1 MAKKKKSKGRGFLV
15 QGTILAAA
23 GIITKVIGAIYR
35 IPMLNIMGLE
45 GQGYYDIAFQ
55 VYSIALLIS
64 SYSLPLAV
72 SKLVSAR
79 MAKGQ
84 KRNAFR
90 VFKAAMIFA
99 VAVGTVIMIVVF
111 IGSDVIADHVMGAK
125 LSSYALRV
133 LAPGLL
139 IVAIMGVLRGY
150 FQGIGTMIPT
160 AISQVLE
167 QILNAV
173 VSILGAAMLM
183 EYGKGIAEK
192 KNNELLSSAYSA
204 AGGTLGTVAGALIGL
219 VFLVLCYAAYKNIL
233 KRQLRSDKSKRQDEY
248 QMLFKLLLITI
259 APVILSTAIY
269 NASNVIDSAMFNK
282 IMGAQGKTEQW
293 CARMIGKLGEYY
305 TLFNV
310 PLAVAN
316 ALGASM
322 MPGLVRAVESRERRL
337 IHNRIYMAV
346 RYTMLIAIPSAV
358 GFFVVGKPILDFL
371 WPNVENSVQGRM
383 LMIGAV
389 SLVFYSLSTIT
400 NAVLQGLNRM
410 MKPVKNATVALVLH
424 IVSLFIMLVVFKW
437 GIYSIIVSKIVFS
450 LCMCI
455 MNSHDI
461 REAVGYVQE
470 RQRTYVI
477 PAIAAAIMGGVA
489 FVLNLVLDIFMPGR
503 LATLIVLIVA
513 VIVYGVCL
521 LKFGGLSEDELL
533 SMPKGA
539 TLISVCKKLHLLND
553 NYY

>member
-1 MAKKKKSKGRGFLV
+1 MAKKKKSKSNGFLV

-23 GIITKVIGAIYR
+23 GIITKIIGAVYR
-35 IPMLNIMGLE
+35 IPMLNIMGLK

-55 VYSIALLIS
+55 VYQIALLIS

-79 MAKGQ
+79 IAKKQ
-84 KRNAFR
+84 SKNAYR
-90 VFKAAMIFA
+90 VLKAALAFA
-99 VAVGTVIMIVVF
+99 FVVGTLITLIVF
-111 IGSDVIADHVMGAK
+111 FGADAIATYAMGAK
-125 LSSYALRV
+125 LSSYALCV

-150 FQGIGTMIPT
+150 FQGLGTMIPT

-167 QILNAV
+167 QIVNAV
-173 VSILGAAMLM
+173 VSIVGAQVLLG
-183 EYGKGIAEK
+183 YGESVAK
-192 KNNELLSSAYSA
+192 KQGNELLGAAYSA
-204 AGGTLGTVAGALIGL
+204 AGGTLGTVAGALVGL
-219 VFLVLCYAAYKNIL
+219 LFLVVSYTAFRKVQ
-233 KRQLRSDKSKRQDEY
+233 KRRLRADKTRRQDDY
-248 QMLFKLLLITI
+248 AMLFKLLILTI
-259 APVILSTAIY
+259 APVILSTAVY

-282 IMGAQGKTEQW
+282 IMGAQGFSENECVTLL
-293 CARMIGKLGEYY
+293 GKLGEYY

-322 MPGLVRAVESRERRL
+322 IPGLVRAVESRERKL
-337 IHNRIYMAV
+337 VHNRIYMAV

-358 GFFVVGKPILDFL
+358 GFFVIGKPIMDFI
-371 WPNVENSVQGRM
+371 WPGMDNSVQGVM
-383 LMIGAV
+383 LRIGAV
-389 SLVFYSLSTIT
+389 SLIFYSLSTIT

-410 MKPVKNATVALVLH
+410 MKPVKNATVALILH
-424 IVSLFIMLVVFKW
+424 IVALFIMLVVFKW
-437 GIYSIIVSKIVFS
+437 GLYSIIVSKIVFS

-455 MNSHDI
+455 MNAHDI

-470 RQRTYVI
+470 RQKTFVI
-477 PAIAAAIMGGVA
+477 PGIASAIMGAAA
-489 FVLNLVLDIFMPGR
+489 FLVQFVLDIFIGGR
-503 LATLIVLIVA
+503 IATLAALIVA
-513 VIVYGVCL
+513 VVVYAISL
-521 LKFGGLSEDELL
+521 LKLGGLSEDELL

-539 TLISVCKKLHLLND
+539 TIISICRKFNLLNE

>member
-15 QGTILAAA
+15 QGTILAVA

-79 MAKGQ
+79 MAKGE

-90 VFKAAMIFA
+90 VFKAAMVFA
-99 VAVGTVIMIVVF
+99 VFVGTLIMIIVF
-111 IGSDVIADHVMGAK
+111 VGANGIADHLMGAK
-125 LSSYALRV
+125 LSSYALKV

-139 IVAIMGVLRGY
+139 IVAVMGVLRGY

-173 VSILGAAMLM
+173 VSIVGAAMLF
-183 EYGKGIAEK
+183 EYGKGVAEK
-192 KNNELLSSAYSA
+192 KHNDLLSSAYSA

-219 VFLVLCYAAYKNIL
+219 VFLVVCYMAYKNIL
-233 KRQLRSDKSKRQDEY
+233 KRQLRSDRSRKLEEY
-248 QMLFKLLLITI
+248 EVIFRLLVITI
-259 APVILSTAIY
+259 APVILSSAIY
-269 NASNVIDSAMFNK
+269 NVSNVIDSAMFNK
-282 IMGAQGKTEQW
+282 IMMAQGYTEKQ

-322 MPGLVRAVESRERRL
+322 IPGLVRAYESREKRMV
-337 IHNRIYMAV
+337 HNKIYMAV

-358 GFFVVGKPILDFL
+358 AFFAIGKPILDFL

-383 LMIGAV
+383 LAIGAI

-400 NAVLQGLNRM
+400 NAVLQGLNQM

-437 GIYSIIVSKIVFS
+437 KIYAIIVSKIVFS
-450 LCMCI
+450 LIMCI
-455 MNSHDI
+455 MNAHDI
-461 REAVGYVQE
+461 REAIGYVQE

-477 PAIAAAIMGGVA
+477 PTLAAAIMGVVA
-489 FVLNLVLDIFMPGR
+489 FVLNTVLDIFMPGR
-503 LATLIVLIVA
+503 LATLIVIIVSIMVYA
-513 VIVYGVCL
+513 VSL
-521 LKFGGLSEDELL
+521 LKFGGMTEDELL

-539 TLISVCKKLHLLND
+539 TLISICRKLHLLKD

>member
-160 AISQVLE
+160 ACQ
-167 QILNAV
+167 NF
-173 VSILGAAMLM
+173 
-183 EYGKGIAEK
+183 Y
-192 KNNELLSSAYSA
+192 
-204 AGGTLGTVAGALIGL
+204 
-219 VFLVLCYAAYKNIL
+219 LC
-233 KRQLRSDKSKRQDEY
+233 
-248 QMLFKLLLITI
+248 
-259 APVILSTAIY
+259 
-269 NASNVIDSAMFNK
+269 
-282 IMGAQGKTEQW
+282 
-293 CARMIGKLGEYY
+293 
-305 TLFNV
+305 
-310 PLAVAN
+310 
-316 ALGASM
+316 
-322 MPGLVRAVESRERRL
+322 
-337 IHNRIYMAV
+337 
-346 RYTMLIAIPSAV
+346 
-358 GFFVVGKPILDFL
+358 
-371 WPNVENSVQGRM
+371 
-383 LMIGAV
+383 
-389 SLVFYSLSTIT
+389 
-400 NAVLQGLNRM
+400 
-410 MKPVKNATVALVLH
+410 
-424 IVSLFIMLVVFKW
+424 
-437 GIYSIIVSKIVFS
+437 
-450 LCMCI
+450 
-455 MNSHDI
+455 
-461 REAVGYVQE
+461 
-470 RQRTYVI
+470 
-477 PAIAAAIMGGVA
+477 
-489 FVLNLVLDIFMPGR
+489 
-503 LATLIVLIVA
+503 
-513 VIVYGVCL
+513 
-521 LKFGGLSEDELL
+521 
-533 SMPKGA
+533 
-539 TLISVCKKLHLLND
+539 
-553 NYY
+553 

>member
-1 MAKKKKSKGRGFLV
+1 
-15 QGTILAAA
+15 
-23 GIITKVIGAIYR
+23 
-35 IPMLNIMGLE
+35 
-45 GQGYYDIAFQ
+45 
-55 VYSIALLIS
+55 
-64 SYSLPLAV
+64 
-72 SKLVSAR
+72 
-79 MAKGQ
+79 
-84 KRNAFR
+84 
-90 VFKAAMIFA
+90 
-99 VAVGTVIMIVVF
+99 
-111 IGSDVIADHVMGAK
+111 
-125 LSSYALRV
+125 
-133 LAPGLL
+133 
-139 IVAIMGVLRGY
+139 
-150 FQGIGTMIPT
+150 
-160 AISQVLE
+160 
-167 QILNAV
+167 
-173 VSILGAAMLM
+173 
-183 EYGKGIAEK
+183 
-192 KNNELLSSAYSA
+192 
-204 AGGTLGTVAGALIGL
+204 
-219 VFLVLCYAAYKNIL
+219 
-233 KRQLRSDKSKRQDEY
+233 
-248 QMLFKLLLITI
+248 MLFKLLLITI

>member
-15 QGTILAAA
+15 QGTILAVA

-79 MAKGQ
+79 MAKGE

-90 VFKAAMIFA
+90 VFKAAMVFA
-99 VAVGTVIMIVVF
+99 VFVGTLIMIVVF
-111 IGSDVIADHVMGAK
+111 VGANGIADHLMGAR
-125 LSSYALRV
+125 LSSYALKV

-139 IVAIMGVLRGY
+139 IVAVMGVLRGY

-173 VSILGAAMLM
+173 VSIVGAAMLF
-183 EYGKGIAEK
+183 EYGKGVAETK
-192 KNNELLSSAYSA
+192 HNELLSSAYSA

-219 VFLVLCYAAYKNIL
+219 VFLVVCYMAYKNVL
-233 KRQLRSDKSKRQDEY
+233 KRQIRSDKSRKREEY
-248 QMLFKLLLITI
+248 EVIFRLLVITI
-259 APVILSTAIY
+259 APVILSSAIY
-269 NASNVIDSAMFNK
+269 NISNVIDSAMFNK
-282 IMGAQGKTEQW
+282 IMSAQGYTEKQ

-322 MPGLVRAVESRERRL
+322 IPGLVRAYENREKRL
-337 IHNRIYMAV
+337 VHNKIYMAV

-358 GFFVVGKPILDFL
+358 AFFTIGKPILDFL

-383 LMIGAV
+383 LAIGAI

-400 NAVLQGLNRM
+400 NAVLQGLNQM

-437 GIYSIIVSKIVFS
+437 KIYAIIVSKIVFS
-450 LCMCI
+450 LIMCI
-455 MNSHDI
+455 MNAHDI
-461 REAVGYVQE
+461 RETIGYVQE

-489 FVLNLVLDIFMPGR
+489 FVLNTVLDIFMPGR
-503 LATLIVLIVA
+503 LATLIVIIVS
-513 VIVYGVCL
+513 IVVYAISL

-539 TLISVCKKLHLLND
+539 TLISICRKLHLLKD

>member
-1 MAKKKKSKGRGFLV
+1 MAKKKKSKGKGFLV

-84 KRNAFR
+84 KKNAFR
-90 VFKAAMIFA
+90 VFKAAMVFA
-99 VAVGTVIMIVVF
+99 VAVGTIIMVIVF
-111 IGSDVIADHVMGAK
+111 VGSDAIAEHVMGAK
-125 LSSYALRV
+125 LSAYALKV

-173 VSILGAAMLM
+173 VSIVGAAMLM

-219 VFLVLCYAAYKNIL
+219 VFLVLCYMAYKNIL
-233 KRQLRSDKSKRQDEY
+233 RRQLRSDKSKRVDEY
-248 QMLFKLLLITI
+248 QMLFKLLFITI
-259 APVILSTAIY
+259 APVIMSTAIY
-269 NASNVIDSAMFNK
+269 NISNVIDSAMFNK
-282 IMGAQGKTEQW
+282 IMAAQGMTEKW
-293 CARMIGKLGEYY
+293 CTQMIGRLGQYY

-322 MPGLVRAVESRERRL
+322 IPGLVRAVESKERRL

-346 RYTMLIAIPSAV
+346 RYTMLIAIPSAM
-358 GFFVVGKPILDFL
+358 GFFAIGKPILDFI
-371 WPNVENSVQGRM
+371 WPSMENDVQGKM
-383 LMIGAV
+383 LMIGAI

-424 IVSLFIMLVVFKW
+424 VVSLFIMLVVFKW

-450 LCMCI
+450 ICMCI

-461 REAVGYVQE
+461 REAIGYVQE

-477 PAIAAAIMGGVA
+477 PAVSAAIMGAVA

-503 LATLIVLIVA
+503 LAMLIVLIAA
-513 VIVYGVCL
+513 VFVYAVCL

-533 SMPKGA
+533 AMPKGA
-539 TLISVCKKLHLLND
+539 TMISICRKLHLLND

>member
-282 IMGAQGKTEQW
+282 IMGAQGKTEKW

-358 GFFVVGKPILDFL
+358 GFFVIGKPILDFL

-383 LMIGAV
+383 IGAI

>member
-358 GFFVVGKPILDFL
+358 GFFVIGKPILDFL

-383 LMIGAV
+383 LMIGAI

>member
-233 KRQLRSDKSKRQDEY
+233 KCQLRSDKSKRQDEY

-282 IMGAQGKTEQW
+282 IMGAQGKTEKW

-358 GFFVVGKPILDFL
+358 GFFVIGKPILDFL

-383 LMIGAV
+383 LMIGAI

>member
-1 MAKKKKSKGRGFLV
+1 
-15 QGTILAAA
+15 
-23 GIITKVIGAIYR
+23 
-35 IPMLNIMGLE
+35 
-45 GQGYYDIAFQ
+45 
-55 VYSIALLIS
+55 
-64 SYSLPLAV
+64 
-72 SKLVSAR
+72 
-79 MAKGQ
+79 
-84 KRNAFR
+84 
-90 VFKAAMIFA
+90 
-99 VAVGTVIMIVVF
+99 
-111 IGSDVIADHVMGAK
+111 
-125 LSSYALRV
+125 
-133 LAPGLL
+133 
-139 IVAIMGVLRGY
+139 
-150 FQGIGTMIPT
+150 
-160 AISQVLE
+160 
-167 QILNAV
+167 
-173 VSILGAAMLM
+173 M

-282 IMGAQGKTEQW
+282 IMGAQGKTEKW

-358 GFFVVGKPILDFL
+358 GFFVIGKPILDFL

-383 LMIGAV
+383 LMIGAI

>member
-1 MAKKKKSKGRGFLV
+1 MAKKKKSKGKGFLV

-84 KRNAFR
+84 KKNAFR

-99 VAVGTVIMIVVF
+99 VAVGTIIMVIVF
-111 IGSDVIADHVMGAK
+111 VGSDAIAEHVMGAK
-125 LSSYALRV
+125 LSAYALKV

-173 VSILGAAMLM
+173 VSIVGAAMLM

-219 VFLVLCYAAYKNIL
+219 VFLVLCYMAYKNIL
-233 KRQLRSDKSKRQDEY
+233 RRQLRSDKSKRVDEY
-248 QMLFKLLLITI
+248 QMLFKLLFITI
-259 APVILSTAIY
+259 APVIMSTAIY
-269 NASNVIDSAMFNK
+269 NISNVIDSAMFNK
-282 IMGAQGKTEQW
+282 IMTAQGMTEKW
-293 CARMIGKLGEYY
+293 CTQMIGRLGQYY

-322 MPGLVRAVESRERRL
+322 IPGLVRAVESKERRL

-358 GFFVVGKPILDFL
+358 GFFAIGKPILDFI
-371 WPNVENSVQGRM
+371 WPSMENDVQGKM
-383 LMIGAV
+383 LMIGAI

-424 IVSLFIMLVVFKW
+424 VVSLFIMLVVFKW

-450 LCMCI
+450 ICMCI

-461 REAVGYVQE
+461 REAIGYVQE

-477 PAIAAAIMGGVA
+477 PAVSAAIMGAVA

-503 LATLIVLIVA
+503 LAMLIVLIAA
-513 VIVYGVCL
+513 VFVYAVCL

-533 SMPKGA
+533 AMPKGA
-539 TLISVCKKLHLLND
+539 TMISICRKLHLLND